1 MSVASGTDVPL
12 PTKLKFWRYAN
23 VKDNFFSQD
32 KMRIVKDKL
41 CSEVEVPSKQISTT
55 TSPCRVEIKDRDK
68 PYLSGFNLRCYFI
81 EVTTTS
87 YLLFLCGASLY

>member
-12 PTKLKFWRYAN
+12 PTNLKFWRDYAN

-41 CSEVEVPSKQISTT
+41 CSEVEVPSKRQIR
-55 TSPCRVEIKDRDK
+55 PLLLQVRVNKEIEIQ
-68 PYLSGFNLRCYFI
+68 PMRC
-81 EVTTTS
+81 
-87 YLLFLCGASLY
+87 LLY

>member
-41 CSEVEVPSKQISTT
+41 CSEVEVPSKRQIKVR
-55 TSPCRVEIKDRDK
+55 PHLLVELK
-68 PYLSGFNLRCYFI
+68 
-81 EVTTTS
+81 
-87 YLLFLCGASLY
+87 